1 MSFTGPYSEK
11 YIDSWSKSLD
21 ISKMSVDE
29 MIRSSLTHLKKIVEE
44 DEVDFSAE
52 EVSIAYVSQSAPF
65 TSLNRGSILKYLPQ

>member
-1 MSFTGPYSEK
+1 
-11 YIDSWSKSLD
+11 
-21 ISKMSVDE
+21 MSVDE